1 VSPKKPSVYVA
12 ENKYL
17 RDQVAA
23 LEKLIKEERRKNQSN
38 LNSPVMLMEEGD
50 LVNVQNVNQ
59 SMFEIR
65 R

>member
-1 VSPKKPSVYVA
+1 MSPKKPSVYVA